1 MKAIT
6 QILSEFVSQAF
17 EIAGYDPSLGVV
29 TASDRLDLC
38 QFQCNGAFSA
48 AKQYHKA
55 PFIVAE
61 QVAEVLKSDGIFSKV
76 EVAKPGFL
84 NLTLK
89 DSYLLE
95 HANAIAADPNLGIP
109 MADKPSTIVLDYGG
123 PNVAKPLHI
132 GHLRSA
138 IIGESIKRIARAAG
152 HKVIGDI
159 HLGGLGA
166 SNRPCHHGITGAL
179 PRMALFCGRL

>member
-95 HANAIAADPNLGIP
+95 HANALHYRAGLRRTQCGKAA
-109 MADKPSTIVLDYGG
+109 AYWSS
-123 PNVAKPLHI
+123 A
-132 GHLRSA
+132 LRHYRRVYQTDCP
-138 IIGESIKRIARAAG
+138 GRRA
-152 HKVIGDI
+152 
-159 HLGGLGA
+159 
-166 SNRPCHHGITGAL
+166 
-179 PRMALFCGRL
+179 